1 MARSRTRNSRR
12 PRGSRSPDEAG
23 NASGVSLVAALLV
36 LMLGALLVPP
46 LLSAVRTATQAS
58 NAYHAGLQSQYATDA
73 AVEYVLSRL
82 LDNPGYRG
90 WVRAHGSAG
99 IATRLP
105 ETVNGLQPQIQV
117 AVVQRLF
124 DYAVWGDSQ
133 TCSSSLDWTGAMNE
147 LIGNAHSNAGIKISG
162 VAVTDIIEYVGTA
175 MVNESSVDF
184 ATTISNPVHV
194 DPWHLPEPLFI
205 ASDYNDPTAADT
217 PAYEASPHHYFHY
230 TGDLSIGSD
239 EVITTGIHYVEGD
252 LHINGNTISGTATFL
267 VDGLIEMNG
276 TGIQITPYVD
286 DLIFFSTYAYPE
298 STRCNKWVIK
308 IVGNDNDV
316 LDGWVYAPGGLIEIR
331 GSGSLAGSFV
341 GDSVVIS
348 GSSLRV
354 EPAPTFAERERCE
367 TVDIVAWTSKARTRA
382 RCRLCYDTGQVEIIS
397 WKVEAASP

>member
-1 MARSRTRNSRR
+1 MARAR
-12 PRGSRSPDEAG
+12 PRRRRGRPDDVRAQVGAG
-23 NASGVSLVAALLV
+23 ELGVSLVAALLV
-36 LMLGALLVPP
+36 LMLGTLLVPP
-46 LLSAVRTATQAS
+46 LLTAVRTATQAS

-90 WVRAHGSAG
+90 WVRAHGPSG
-99 IATRLP
+99 ITTQLP
-105 ETVNGLQPQIQV
+105 ETVNGLQPHIQV
-117 AVVQRLF
+117 AVVERLF

-147 LIGNAHSNAGIKISG
+147 LVGNAHSNAGIKISG

-194 DPWHLPEPLFI
+194 DPWHLPEPLFV
-205 ASDYNDPTAADT
+205 ASDYRDPAAVGT
-217 PAYEASPHHYFHY
+217 PAYHASPDYFFHHSN
-230 TGDLSIGSD
+230 DLSIGSD

-252 LHINGNTISGTATFL
+252 LHISGNTISGTATFL

-276 TGIQITPYVD
+276 TGIHIAPFAD
-286 DLIFFSTYAYPE
+286 DLIFFSTYSYPE
-298 STRCNKWVIK
+298 STRCSKWVIK

-316 LDGWVYAPGGLIEIR
+316 LDGWIYAPGGLIEIR

-354 EPAPTFAERERCE
+354 EPAPTFAERARCE
-367 TVDIVAWTSKARTRA
+367 TVDIVAWTSRTRTRA
-382 RCRLCYDTGQVEIIS
+382 RCRLCYETGQVEIIS
-397 WKVEAASP
+397 WKVEAVSP